1 LAFLLNVSKVP
12 LLSAVKG
19 FLLEKGQ
26 SGKTKLP
33 PGPKAKPQREKDK
46 VRMALS
52 ALPNYQQEVKEI
64 PLYGDIDSEEETP
77 KSIHSPFIRL
87 QIQ

>member
-1 LAFLLNVSKVP
+1 LAFLPNIFKVP

-33 PGPKAKPQREKDK
+33 PGPKAKPQRE
-46 VRMALS
+46 R
-52 ALPNYQQEVKEI
+52 
-64 PLYGDIDSEEETP
+64 
-77 KSIHSPFIRL
+77 IR
-87 QIQ
+87 